1 MVTAEGIEITA
12 LITELGPL
20 IAAAEVR
27 QYDRTVWALA
37 TEDDFV
43 VAIEGDEAG
52 ERLFLTTE
60 LGRPAAEQAS
70 AIFQQALE
78 AGSRAPATSNRR
90 LGLTMAGDELTLIDD
105 LEVARLTLE
114 SMSTALLDF
123 LQEARQR
130 RAALTG
136 VTETPIDA
144 LAPSEFL
151 IRP

>member
-1 MVTAEGIEITA
+1 MVTAEGFEISA
-12 LITELGPL
+12 LIAELGPL

-27 QYDRTVWALA
+27 EYDRTFWAVS

-43 VAIEGDEAG
+43 VAIEADEAG

-60 LGRPAAEQAS
+60 LGRPAAERAS
-70 AIFQQALE
+70 ALFQQALE

-105 LEVARLTLE
+105 LEVSHLTLE
-114 SMSTALLDF
+114 GLSAALLDF

-130 RAALTG
+130 RAALSG
-136 VTETPIDA
+136 ATETPIDA
-144 LAPSEFL
+144 PSASEFL